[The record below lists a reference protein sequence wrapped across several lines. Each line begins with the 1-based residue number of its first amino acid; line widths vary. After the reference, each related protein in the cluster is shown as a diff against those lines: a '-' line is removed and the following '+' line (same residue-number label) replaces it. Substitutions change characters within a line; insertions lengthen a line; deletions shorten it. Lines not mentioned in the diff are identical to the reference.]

1 MMTPKASTR
10 DQGCVGT
17 ETVTEDHEVSEI
29 LRKEEI
35 DDPDIITR
43 HPPANPLG
51 PAAPLL
57 ALCGAGGRAAGQ
69 VPGGCI
75 HEGPASWRCWR
86 HDT

>member
-1 MMTPKASTR
+1 MPIRLNQIMRGWA
-10 DQGCVGT
+10 
-17 ETVTEDHEVSEI
+17 SEI

-35 DDPDIITR
+35 DDPDIITTGT
-43 HPPANPLG
+43 HPLTHLG

-57 ALCGAGGRAAGQ
+57 ALCRAGGRAAGQ

-75 HEGPASWRCWR
+75 HQGPASWRCWR